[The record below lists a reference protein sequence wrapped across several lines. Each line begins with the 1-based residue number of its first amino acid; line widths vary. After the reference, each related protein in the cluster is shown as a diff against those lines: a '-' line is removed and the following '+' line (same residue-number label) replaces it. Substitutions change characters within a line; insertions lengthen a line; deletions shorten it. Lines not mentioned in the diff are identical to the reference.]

1 MINYDHT
8 NYILKYYN
16 EIKNKKIVV
25 GKKIEIIYK
34 RLAADVKNKKGKYK
48 FDIDRASRSVSFLL
62 SRFVNNLRAKRE
74 NL

>member
-25 GKKIEIIYK
+25 SKKIEIIYK
-34 RLAADVKNKKGKYK
+34 RLAADVKNKKGKY
-48 FDIDRASRSVSFLL
+48 
-62 SRFVNNLRAKRE
+62 E
-74 NL
+74 NF